1 MTKFQMTILG
11 IFVLCIVGGVAAF
24 AFYKG
29 TNNNTQLP
37 AITVWGTMADDTF
50 NNYVTQINA
59 VGGQLYK
66 INYVQKTASNF
77 NQDFVKALAKGTGPD
92 AVLIP
97 QDMTLANEDKFLLI
111 PYTAFPERTFRDT
124 YVPEANLYLRT
135 DGITA
140 LPFAIDPLVMYYNR
154 DMFTNAGIASVGT
167 VSNPLRWSQF
177 PVLGAKI
184 TQKDNGSNI
193 RKSVVALGQFGN
205 IDHAREILGTL
216 LLQAG
221 NPVTVR
227 SSDNTVSSALG
238 NGIFQGTKSSSD
250 ALSFFTSFTDPASS
264 AYSWNRSLPGSESY
278 FLAGNLATYFGFASE
293 LRDIRSQNP
302 NLNFDVAPVP
312 QPDKAAVRT
321 TYGQMYGFSLVKNSA
336 NVSTAYTIL
345 SSLTS
350 ASSLAEWTKLTYL
363 PPVRRDMISAGTTDP
378 YLAIFYDAALI
389 SKDWLDPNPQG
400 TISIFQNMVQ
410 AVTSGSA
417 NLNNAIQNAS
427 DALDLSIK
435 NI

>member
-1 MTKFQMTILG
+1 MTILG

-59 VGGQLYK
+59 VGGQLFK
-66 INYVQKTASNF
+66 INYVQVSLASF
-77 NQDFVKALAKGTGPD
+77 NQEFVKALAKGTGPD

-97 QDMTLANEDKFLLI
+97 QDMILANEDKFLLI
-111 PYTAFPERTFRDT
+111 PYKAFPERTFRET

-177 PVLGAKI
+177 PALGAKI

-193 RKSVVALGQFGN
+193 RKSVVALGQFSN

-221 NPVTVR
+221 NPVTIR
-227 SSDNTVSSALG
+227 STSDNTVSSALG
-238 NGIFQGTKSSSD
+238 NGVFSGTKSSSE
-250 ALSFFTSFTDPASS
+250 ALAFFTSFTDPASP
-264 AYSWNRSLPGSESY
+264 AYSWNRALPSSASY

-293 LRDIRSQNP
+293 LNDIRSQNP

-312 QPDKAAVRT
+312 QPDKATVRT
-321 TYGQMYGFSLVKNSA
+321 TYGRMYGFSLVKNSA
-336 NVSTAYTIL
+336 NASNAYTIL
-345 SSLTS
+345 SSLTTA
-350 ASSLAEWTKLTYL
+350 ASLSQWTKLTYM
-363 PPVRRDMISAGTTDP
+363 PPVRRDLITAGTTDP

-389 SKDWLDPNPQG
+389 SKDWLDPNPMATSG
-400 TISIFQNMVQ
+400 IFQSMVQ

-417 NLNNAIQNAS
+417 TLGEAIQAAS
-427 DALDLSIK
+427 DALGLSIK